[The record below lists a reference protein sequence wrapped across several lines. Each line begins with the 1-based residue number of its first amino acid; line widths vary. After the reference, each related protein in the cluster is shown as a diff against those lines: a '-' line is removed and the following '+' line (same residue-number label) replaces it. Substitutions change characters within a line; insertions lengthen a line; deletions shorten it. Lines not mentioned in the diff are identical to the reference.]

1 MKARNGWE
9 PPELQAPPQRTTH
22 HTYRS
27 RKLRLRRGLLSP
39 KGRAGG
45 AVRPWLLRKVLPAA
59 GLALRG
65 LHPSRSF
72 SILPTIQSLYQMPP
86 SQIRPQQHILQASRQ
101 PPPPPPAPRQ
111 GWVSV
116 PLQNPPWLPSTSTTT
131 TVRPAVSLANCT
143 SFPSPHQSPARSPPG
158 RQPRHPRWNLKNTV
172 PNTLSQPR
180 PHSSPARTKTKVAAH
195 TSTPTAYPNLAG
207 RFIQGTPLL

>member
-9 PPELQAPPQRTTH
+9 PPELQAPPQRTAH

-27 RKLRLRRGLLSP
+27 RKLRLRTGLLSP
-39 KGRAGG
+39 KGWAGG

-72 SILPTIQSLYQMPP
+72 SILPTIQSLYQVPP

-101 PPPPPPAPRQ
+101 PPPPPAPRQ

-131 TVRPAVSLANCT
+131 TVRPAVHAVSCKMHVLPQSGSN
-143 SFPSPHQSPARSPPG
+143 PSPQPSGSPTWTPQVESQKHCPKYAFPAPP
-158 RQPRHPRWNLKNTV
+158 
-172 PNTLSQPR
+172 
-180 PHSSPARTKTKVAAH
+180 
-195 TSTPTAYPNLAG
+195 
-207 RFIQGTPLL
+207 PLLPGKD